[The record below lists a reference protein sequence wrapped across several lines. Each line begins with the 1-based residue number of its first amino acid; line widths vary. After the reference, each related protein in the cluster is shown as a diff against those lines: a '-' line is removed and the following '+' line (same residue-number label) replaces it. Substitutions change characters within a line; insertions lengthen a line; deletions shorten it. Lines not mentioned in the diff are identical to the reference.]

1 MADKRAK
8 RWRAFVE
15 HVQTA
20 PGASTADT
28 RRRVFD
34 VARADVPAD
43 GPLLDFAA
51 QVAEQSYRITARTVD
66 DLHAAGHSDDEIFE
80 TIVVASVGAADRR
93 LRAAHRALGWD

>member
-20 PGASTADT
+20 PGASAPDT

-34 VARADVPAD
+34 VARANVPAD
-43 GPLLDFAA
+43 GPLLEFGA
-51 QVAEQSYRITARTVD
+51 QVAEHSYRITAGTIH
-66 DLHAAGHSDDEIFE
+66 DLHAMGHSDDEIFE